1 MIRRDVVVVGAGYAG
16 LAAAAQL
23 AGRSVSVLER
33 QDSVMERRRG
43 SLGLLLP
50 LGARALVRGDGLYF
64 RDLDLLVEGA
74 LRHRLRRLV
83 VRGLRERLELTLSKP
98 LLVMSESRLKGALLH
113 QVLEHG
119 GEVVVGCPVRQ
130 VEVGRELSR
139 VRAEDDY
146 QARVVVGADG
156 SSSLVS
162 RSLGVR
168 RGKRGMLFQRQ
179 YQVERLE
186 LQRDTLLIQL
196 NDYRQML
203 LAYYDGENYRASL
216 LQFAG
221 PRGNAGELDDTLQ
234 DWVERLGAGRV
245 LNAFGATVRLLE
257 PAGDCCRPNALLAG
271 DALAFAGFA
280 SITGAMAMGA
290 LAGKV
295 AGRLLAGSGYALTD
309 YHKQWRR
316 VSGQPQLER
325 LAWLAPLWRRCDGQR
340 IDRLLGRLHD
350 QSGRLPPG
358 ANLLWR
364 LPALLWDLLV

>member
-23 AGRSVSVLER
+23 AGRSVTVLER

-50 LGARALVRGDGLYF
+50 LGGRAQVRGDGLYF
-64 RDLDLLVEGA
+64 PNLDLLVEGA

-83 VRGLRERLELTLSKP
+83 VRGQRERLEMNLSRP

-113 QVLEHG
+113 QVLDHG

-139 VRAEDDY
+139 IRAEGDY

-156 SSSLVS
+156 STSLLA
-162 RSLGVR
+162 RSLGIR
-168 RGKRGMLFQRQ
+168 RGKRGMLFERQ

-186 LQRDTLLIQL
+186 LQRDTLLVQL
-196 NDYRQML
+196 NDYRQIL
-203 LAYYDGENYRASL
+203 LAYYDGENYRAAL
-216 LQFAG
+216 LRFAE
-221 PRGNAGELDDTLQ
+221 PRGSAGDLDDTLQ
-234 DWVERLGAGRV
+234 DWIERLGAGRV
-245 LNAFGATVRLLE
+245 LNAFGATLRLLE
-257 PAGDCCRPNALLAG
+257 PAGNCCRPNALLAG

-280 SITGAMAMGA
+280 SITGAMAMGT

-295 AGRLLAGSGYALTD
+295 AGRLLAGSGYALAD

-316 VSGQPQLER
+316 VSGQRQLER

-340 IDRLLGRLHD
+340 IDRLLRGLSG
-350 QSGRLPPG
+350 QSGRLPQG
-358 ANLLWR
+358 VNLLWR
-364 LPALLWDLLV
+364 LPALLWDLLL